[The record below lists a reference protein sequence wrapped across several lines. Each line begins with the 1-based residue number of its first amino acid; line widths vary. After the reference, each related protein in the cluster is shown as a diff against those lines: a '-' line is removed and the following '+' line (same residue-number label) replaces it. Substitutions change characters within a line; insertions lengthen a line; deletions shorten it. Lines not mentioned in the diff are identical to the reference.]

1 MPDDEHKPYP
11 PPTSVTTVLAC
22 LGGYYAAW
30 FLLQMMFQ
38 QTGMLLLSGGDLP
51 GVIIPLAVIFNVL
64 AAAGLTAFHLVYAE
78 PGLARRPA
86 FRTALIVISLTIGTI
101 LFVSTRNTG
110 AHITIQ
116 ILSTG
121 NLLVLACLVGPWLCL
136 ALKRPSEI
144 VLLAAFVLMI
154 DGISVLAGPTRVI
167 SDMLKPYYKGGMKGP
182 VPLSDVLILKTAVP
196 GLAQA
201 MPVFGVSDWVML
213 VFFAAACM
221 KFNIRD
227 NLLGEGLDEMV
238 RKRRVSGLF
247 LPVTGAGLIIA
258 VIAAQGLGLFLPAL
272 PFMAL
277 VLIFYLTARF
287 PETRR
292 LDSRDWIAA
301 AILTMVIG
309 AAVAFAFHF
318 RG

>member
-1 MPDDEHKPYP
+1 
-11 PPTSVTTVLAC
+11 
-22 LGGYYAAW
+22 
-30 FLLQMMFQ
+30 
-38 QTGMLLLSGGDLP
+38 
-51 GVIIPLAVIFNVL
+51 
-64 AAAGLTAFHLVYAE
+64 
-78 PGLARRPA
+78 
-86 FRTALIVISLTIGTI
+86 
-101 LFVSTRNTG
+101 
-110 AHITIQ
+110 
-116 ILSTG
+116 
-121 NLLVLACLVGPWLCL
+121 
-136 ALKRPSEI
+136 
-144 VLLAAFVLMI
+144 
-154 DGISVLAGPTRVI
+154 
-167 SDMLKPYYKGGMKGP
+167 
-182 VPLSDVLILKTAVP
+182 
-196 GLAQA
+196 

-277 VLIFYLTARF
+277 ALILYLTARF

-309 AAVAFAFHF
+309 AAVTLVFHF